1 MHPGRSSQ
9 PWPPSTEPCHSA
21 PQPMPPWAGPTRWG
35 ICSAGKISHD
45 FIIALKTLS
54 AQEHTVVAIAS
65 RELAHAQEYA
75 RKNGIPRAYGS
86 YKELARDPDIDV
98 VYVGV
103 INPQHLPVG
112 RLFLRAGKPVL
123 LEKPLGMN
131 AAEVRELVQEA
142 RASNVFLM
150 EAFWTRFFPVSGR
163 IRTLLAQGALG
174 QVKMVRAAVAIHM
187 SNVPRLVEKD
197 LGGGA
202 LLDLGCYCVQF
213 ACMVFGG
220 EKPQSILASGFLHE
234 TGVDETT
241 SIILNY
247 SRKRQ
252 AVLTC
257 SFMVN
262 LPNQAAIA
270 GTQGIIEIP
279 DYMSKPTDMLF
290 NGERWECP
298 LPPPSQPLNF
308 ERDTGLRY
316 EAQHVRE
323 CLLQGLKE
331 SPVMSLADSELVASI
346 LDEVRKQLGVKYT
359 QDQSS

>member
-1 MHPGRSSQ
+1 
-9 PWPPSTEPCHSA
+9 
-21 PQPMPPWAGPTRWG
+21 MPPWAGPTRWG

-54 AQEHTVVAIAS
+54 AQEHTCPPTVAAL
-65 RELAHAQEYA
+65 LA
-75 RKNGIPRAYGS
+75 P
-86 YKELARDPDIDV
+86 
-98 VYVGV
+98 
-103 INPQHLPVG
+103 PQHSIPQSHTPSTAPSPTAVPTATPILHSTAHP
-112 RLFLRAGKPVL
+112 PH
-123 LEKPLGMN
+123 N
-131 AAEVRELVQEA
+131 AAPSTCPRTTPHSTAPLFCSHCPQ
-142 RASNVFLM
+142 
-150 EAFWTRFFPVSGR
+150 AFWTRFFPVSGR
-163 IRTLLAQGALG
+163 IQTLLAQGALG
-174 QVKMVRAAVAIHM
+174 QVKVVRAAVAFHM

-257 SFMVN
+257 SFVVN
-262 LPNQAAIA
+262 LPNQATIS
-270 GTQGIIEIP
+270 GCITQGE
-279 DYMSKPTDMLF
+279 PTAMLF

-308 ERDTGLRY
+308 ERGTGLRY

-331 SPVMSLADSELVASI
+331 SPIMSLADSELVASI
-346 LDEVRKQLGVKYT
+346 LDEARKQLGVKYT
-359 QDQSS
+359 QDQCN